1 MFSTIISN
9 ISVCISQA
17 WAWFSNITSAVPGS
31 LQFIIGIIL
40 LSLIYRFILAPFLE
54 TGWSGKSDRVSGQ
67 TLDLNKPVN
76 TVKFL
81 EKRD

>member
-40 LSLIYRFILAPFLE
+40 LSLIYRFILSPFLE
-54 TGWSGKSDRVSGQ
+54 TGWSGKSDRAKGQ